1 MPVYDPGWPPN
12 DGDAYRVMTDIAK
25 YFPGSPKMKV
35 SSTKRNGSSDY
46 HDFGNAVDFYDA
58 YDGDRGSRNMREFAR
73 WLWQWRGYYL
83 ELIHSTPFADD
94 NGFYVKRGKSVD
106 AGFYNEPGDHLNH
119 VHLAMSH
126 QAATELLQKLQKTGA
141 PPKKAAAPKKKTAT
155 AKKKTAAAPK
165 KTVKN
170 YTVVSGDTLSGI
182 AERHGT
188 TVGELLKLNPSVTDA
203 DYIQADWKLR
213 VS

>member
-1 MPVYDPGWPPN
+1 
-12 DGDAYRVMTDIAK
+12 
-25 YFPGSPKMKV
+25 
-35 SSTKRNGSSDY
+35 
-46 HDFGNAVDFYDA
+46 
-58 YDGDRGSRNMREFAR
+58 
-73 WLWQWRGYYL
+73 
-83 ELIHSTPFADD
+83 
-94 NGFYVKRGKSVD
+94 
-106 AGFYNEPGDHLNH
+106 
-119 VHLAMSH
+119 MSH